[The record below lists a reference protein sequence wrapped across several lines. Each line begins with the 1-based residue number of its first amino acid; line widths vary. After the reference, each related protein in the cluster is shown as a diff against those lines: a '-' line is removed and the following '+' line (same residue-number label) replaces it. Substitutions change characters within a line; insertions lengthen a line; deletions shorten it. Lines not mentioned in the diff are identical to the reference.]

1 MRRAI
6 EALSETEAKDA
17 LDYIVRRRE
26 RDPVVELFYGVTEDD
41 EPTTPEYEKGVRDA
55 KAEIERGE
63 ILSAEEIRRELT

>member
-1 MRRAI
+1 LENDRERELRRAI

-26 RDPVVELFYGVTEDD
+26 RDPVVELLYSAPED
-41 EPTTPEYEKGVRDA
+41 EKGVRDA